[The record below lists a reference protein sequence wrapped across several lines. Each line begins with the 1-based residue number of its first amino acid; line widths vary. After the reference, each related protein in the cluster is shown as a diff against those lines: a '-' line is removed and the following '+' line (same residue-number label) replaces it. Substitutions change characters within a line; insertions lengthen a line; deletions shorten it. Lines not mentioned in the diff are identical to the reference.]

1 MKFVT
6 SISHLADPNAAIQEV
21 AAQLPKTKPSCLIC
35 YYTED
40 YESTRLQAEV
50 TRLFPETPLI
60 ACSTCTGV
68 ASEKGLHF
76 GQVVGVMAIYDSKS
90 VFGTA
95 IARVKKN
102 ENVSLVTKDA
112 IETALIEIERI
123 GELPSFILCHPT
135 PGIEEEV
142 VRAIDDYFH
151 SPVPIVGGSA
161 SDHHVDERWS
171 LFNESIS
178 TESGI
183 VMMLVYSDTKCT
195 HSFSAGYTETQF
207 SGEVTK
213 ASGRD
218 LQEIDGRPAQEV
230 YRQWIASHANVDV
243 PVHFEFD
250 LVTQYSLGRKVG
262 QVFNHSYFKLSHP
275 IRVSDNKGAIRL
287 FTNVERGD
295 IVTLMDGNR
304 QEMIERPARVLRDAS
319 LGKPQEFK
327 PLGALLVICAGPM
340 LFLKDDIYEL
350 QEHIVQAIGDTP
362 FLSPFTFGEQ
372 GRFIGGEIAHANLMV
387 TSAVFHH

>member
-1 MKFVT
+1 
-6 SISHLADPNAAIQEV
+6 
-21 AAQLPKTKPSCLIC
+21 
-35 YYTED
+35 
-40 YESTRLQAEV
+40 
-50 TRLFPETPLI
+50 
-60 ACSTCTGV
+60 
-68 ASEKGLHF
+68 
-76 GQVVGVMAIYDSKS
+76 MAIYDSKS

-262 QVFNHSYFKLSHP
+262 KCS
-275 IRVSDNKGAIRL
+275 
-287 FTNVERGD
+287 T
-295 IVTLMDGNR
+295 T
-304 QEMIERPARVLRDAS
+304 
-319 LGKPQEFK
+319 
-327 PLGALLVICAGPM
+327 
-340 LFLKDDIYEL
+340 
-350 QEHIVQAIGDTP
+350 
-362 FLSPFTFGEQ
+362 
-372 GRFIGGEIAHANLMV
+372 V
-387 TSAVFHH
+387 TSNYHIQ